1 MGRTVK
7 RSKTSSFGTV
17 TREGH
22 DSRAFYGKRLYEDLR
37 NGSQGV
43 GGIPWRHTPEQVDV
57 IHCADARDMHHLPD
71 NSVHLMIT
79 SPPYNVGKDY
89 DDDLSLSEYRDLLSR
104 GCFRRRT
111 GRWCRGAGRA

>member
-37 NGSQGV
+37 NGSKESGEY
-43 GGIPWRHTPEQVDV
+43 REHTPEQVDV
-57 IHCADARDMHHLPD
+57 IHCADSPGHAPPARQLRPPDDHLAA
-71 NSVHLMIT
+71 V
-79 SPPYNVGKDY
+79 
-89 DDDLSLSEYRDLLSR
+89 
-104 GCFRRRT
+104 
-111 GRWCRGAGRA
+111 

>member
-37 NGSQGV
+37 NGSKESG
-43 GGIPWRHTPEQVDV
+43 
-57 IHCADARDMHHLPD
+57 
-71 NSVHLMIT
+71 
-79 SPPYNVGKDY
+79 
-89 DDDLSLSEYRDLLSR
+89 EYR
-104 GCFRRRT
+104 GT
-111 GRWCRGAGRA
+111 RA